1 MSTTAVSI
9 LTVGN
14 PGLVP
19 AGILA
24 RLSAHGWHCRRART
38 LREGLSVLR
47 ETRFDVVLAAE
58 SVSDGSGYEF
68 TRPITET
75 CGTLFV
81 GIPLSEGYL
90 WLPVVEG
97 GRKVLGQQAL
107 NSTMLEPEME
117 MVATGLRENERFK
130 EMGIPQTARCASI
143 HRVRVPPRRAISG
156 HRPRNPA
163 AA

>member
-1 MSTTAVSI
+1 MSATAISI

-19 AGILA
+19 AGVLA
-24 RLSAHGWHCRRART
+24 RLSAHGWRCRRACT
-38 LREGLSVLR
+38 LLDGLAALR

-58 SVSDGSGYEF
+58 SVSGGSGYEF
-68 TRPITET
+68 TGPVMEIF
-75 CGTLFV
+75 GMLFI

-107 NSTMLEPEME
+107 NSAMLEPEME
-117 MVATGLRENERFK
+117 MVATGLRENERYK
-130 EMGIPQTARCASI
+130 EMETRKNPRCASV
-143 HRVRVPPRRAISG
+143 HPLSVPQRRAISG
-156 HRPRNPA
+156 RRPRNPA